1 MPSARLATDDFVVC
15 AKVNSV
21 VEIDGAAE
29 IFCRAQ
35 RGRQIGYFDEAV
47 LDSQVPEAFKD
58 ADQFQAI

>member
-1 MPSARLATDDFVVC
+1 VC

-35 RGRQIGYFDEAV
+35 SGRQIGYFDEAV
-47 LDSQVPEAFKD
+47 VDSQVPEAFKD
-58 ADQFQAI
+58 ADQLQAI